1 MSDFS
6 FLCLHLKNVNPFKY
20 PIVKILKTGTT
31 HYIIKSGYVFHVIH
45 LLIII
50 KSSINNYAIFLIKK
64 IACTCIRLY
73 ASVLILIDFWSK
85 NWEIKTFFNGMHGK
99 SLRYVI
105 FPFLP
110 FKVKINLYEF
120 SGKLLNIVHKTAT
133 NQVYVLK
140 SKHIV
145 ERHALR
151 LIQ

>member
-1 MSDFS
+1 
-6 FLCLHLKNVNPFKY
+6 
-20 PIVKILKTGTT
+20 
-31 HYIIKSGYVFHVIH
+31 
-45 LLIII
+45 
-50 KSSINNYAIFLIKK
+50 
-64 IACTCIRLY
+64 
-73 ASVLILIDFWSK
+73 
-85 NWEIKTFFNGMHGK
+85 MHGK